1 MERTAAACRACYA
14 AKRRCIRT
22 DASCERCVRMGALC
36 VPRKE
41 NKRGR
46 LPAAVAADTAAT
58 GSSSQ
63 NAHVPTGPVEYG
75 TNDDIAPRD
84 IVRHLTSLFAP
95 VGRHTHVGVHF
106 VARMAAVIA
115 FHKGENALLARIIAI
130 VSGGD
135 HVTRFAKTFLKAL
148 SEPLAP
154 TIRVEWVAMMSKTR
168 NALGQQSMFVT
179 AAGDTTSPNS
189 TGRII
194 CGVQMRDGIEYF
206 LSYECAHFRA
216 FEGWTNQDWENVFVS
231 EFTQSRTHKP
241 FMTPNSR
248 VRLFGVL
255 SEMMIEFETCE
266 TVSSRRTLTD
276 MLFIETGEEVFKVV
290 VILSLS
296 ANCRNS
302 CVIFE
307 IIPSISIPLPSTQ
320 PLLPFSQVADADQL
334 QELLADC
341 IADIADGAPH
351 GVAREASR
359 DI

>member
-1 MERTAAACRACYA
+1 
-14 AKRRCIRT
+14 
-22 DASCERCVRMGALC
+22 MGALC

-46 LPAAVAADTAAT
+46 LPAAVAAVSAAT

-75 TNDDIAPRD
+75 TNDDI
-84 IVRHLTSLFAP
+84 VRHLTSLFAP

-106 VARMAAVIA
+106 MAQLAAVIA
-115 FHKGENALLARIIAI
+115 FHKGENALLTRIIAI

-135 HVTRFAKTFLKAL
+135 HVTPFAKTFLKAL

-168 NALGQQSMFVT
+168 NALDQQSMFVT
-179 AAGDTTSPNS
+179 AAGDITPPDF

-194 CGVQMRDGIEYF
+194 CGVQMREGIEYF

-216 FEGWTNQDWENVFVS
+216 FEGWNNQDWENVFES
-231 EFTQSRTHKP
+231 EFTQSQSQTHKP
-241 FMTPNSR
+241 FMTPNSS

-276 MLFIETGEEVFKVV
+276 MLFIETAEDVFRVV

-320 PLLPFSQVADADQL
+320 PLLPFSQVADAAQL

-341 IADIADGAPH
+341 IADGAPH